1 MSVSV
6 KQPLNTTDIKKRK
19 YVLTNNRF
27 NRAHKQS
34 YRDEFIEYIH
44 KDYLLESLAD
54 DINEYISFK
63 SNSKYLSINIKK
75 FNILDCALKHYT
87 LINPIPD
94 EFNTNA
100 FKTYLYNAA
109 QKEYRDL
116 QKYFKQSDN
125 LDTLLTNLLNSCD
138 MRLQIIIYPKSQH
151 YNTLLYQMHQ
161 QNQSASDQ
169 DESSNNNSRNESSDS
184 I

>member
-1 MSVSV
+1 MSDSV
-6 KQPLNTTDIKKRK
+6 KQPLDTTDIKKRK

-27 NRAHKQS
+27 NRAQKQS
-34 YRDEFIEYIH
+34 YRDNFIEYIH
-44 KDYLLESLAD
+44 KDYLLESLSD

-87 LINPIPD
+87 LINPIPN
-94 EFNTNA
+94 EFNTKA

-109 QKEYRDL
+109 QKEYREL

-151 YNTLLYQMHQ
+151 YDTLLKQM
-161 QNQSASDQ
+161 NQ
-169 DESSNNNSRNESSDS
+169 DESLNNNTQNESSES
-184 I
+184 V